1 MNGMNKACENM
12 LGLGVS
18 IALGLVISAGI
29 VSYTANNIASNK
41 QSVVVKGL
49 AEKAVSA
56 DQARWEVNVQGAG
69 ITIAEAFTALRANR
83 PAVLNFFREQG
94 FADEQVQPGRE
105 VYEVVYQVNKDG
117 MPTREVEQYVAS
129 QKVLVSSNDV
139 KRVEKAVD
147 QIVKLLESGLPLDVS
162 NPEFLVSTL
171 EKVKMSLIA
180 DATRNAHDRASEFAK
195 TGEAKVGTMKSANQ
209 GAFYI
214 LPAQGGN
221 NSDNEYGGTYDK
233 STIDKVAR
241 VVVTVEYALSQ

>member
-1 MNGMNKACENM
+1 MDKSCQNW

-18 IALGLVISAGI
+18 IAVGLVLSAGI
-29 VSYTANNIASNK
+29 VSYTANRISSNK

-49 AEKAVSA
+49 AETPVTA
-56 DQARWEVNVQGAG
+56 DQARWEVNVQGTG
-69 ITIAEAFTALRANR
+69 KSIAEAFSALRANR
-83 PAVLNFFREQG
+83 PAVLEFMKAQG
-94 FADEQVQPGRE
+94 FTDDQIQAGRE
-105 VYEVVYQVNKDG
+105 VHQVVYRVNQDG
-117 MPTREVEQYVAS
+117 MTTRDIDYYLAGQT
-129 QKVLVSSNDV
+129 LLISSTDV
-139 KRVEKAVD
+139 KRVDKAVGEV
-147 QIVKLLESGLPLDVS
+147 VKLLENNVPLDVA
-162 NPEFLVSTL
+162 NPEYLVSTL

-180 DATRNAHDRASEFAK
+180 NATRNAYERASEFAK

-214 LPAQGGN
+214 LPARGGN